1 MYMCLGQV
9 MGVLHQPQRVN
20 QPAGGWAGLDQGTL
34 HKLCSLGMVGSQQYQ
49 LFIPCFGLWGGED
62 IVPSRPL
69 LWWVDVII
77 MASLVDLKLNP
88 CAPHLDCI
96 AWLWLWLSVQPCCGS
111 SQLVLCD
118 MLVRAHIP
126 VATK

>member
-34 HKLCSLGMVGSQQYQ
+34 HKLCSLAMMQQVITT
-49 LFIPCFGLWGGED
+49 IPVSHALLFGLEGKTHA
-62 IVPSRPL
+62 PSWPL
-69 LWWVDVII
+69 LWCVDVII

-96 AWLWLWLSVQPCCGS
+96 IAWLCYSCQCSHSVAHSWQCCG
-111 SQLVLCD
+111 
-118 MLVRAHIP
+118 MLV
-126 VATK
+126 